1 MRIATPA
8 RADGHLLRYGDVVMV
23 GRGVRNVAG
32 AFLRTQQPVVAA
44 AHLMVLGLGGNA
56 ELAEFLGWFLNLPE
70 TQARLRSFHSGSSV
84 PFVPVGAV
92 ESLEVPV
99 PSRALQRKIVKLQVL
114 RAVDQK
120 LVRDIQRRRRVPKT
134 TRYAATTTGCC
145 VRRNAPATLRTPRP
159 TITTSP

>member
-1 MRIATPA
+1 
-8 RADGHLLRYGDVVMV
+8 
-23 GRGVRNVAG
+23 
-32 AFLRTQQPVVAA
+32 
-44 AHLMVLGLGGNA
+44 MVLGLGGNA

-114 RAVDQK
+114 RAVDQR
-120 LVRDIQRRRRVPKT
+120 LVEDIQQRRRVMIDTVLRLAVE
-134 TRYAATTTGCC
+134 REAAGRPSKPPGVGEQTGPQPERADS
-145 VRRNAPATLRTPRP
+145 RRQTDWGLDRKQR
-159 TITTSP
+159 